1 MKCFTCGKEVEMH
14 TKKCPFGGELID
26 EMEERVELKEKDK
39 HSIES
44 ESKKVQEESKKKE
57 LEFANKEE
65 VSNELIN
72 KEDTIEKKLS
82 DTKEFHFSSEK
93 TQRISVLDD
102 TKELPHLSLID
113 DIHQEI
119 EEINSMADEINE
131 KVLEVASLEENTEN
145 NIEEETNVL
154 STPES
159 MKKRKKIFVFSL
171 LGTLIIAVIIVGFIL
186 MSGNKDKTLSS
197 NYLMQLERTLEAYYT
212 DGQVDDIIHLLDEIK
227 KDNTRVK
234 KVQDRTNEICEK
246 WVDDYLNKE
255 VHSLGEFEDLHVKY
269 SALLEDLY
277 AKANVEYKDTIIKV
291 LDDDD
296 YDDLMKIIRENYDD
310 SSTFY
315 DALSYYNEKNYNKA
329 YYAFDRIDSKNSYYK
344 KAQNY
349 KDKIISAV
357 VLLLEK
363 DINKLEKNIDKLDDT
378 SKLNRY
384 VQIEEV
390 ILDYT
395 KVYSS
400 LDLEKAT
407 AYQKLLKLHKG
418 NVSLYTDK
426 VASNGNTNSNKEN
439 SSSGKVN
446 NTNSENDKKE
456 ETSSN
461 VAGEKNDKEDVGLDE
476 EKGNENNKP
485 NGEETSSN

>member
-14 TKKCPFGGELID
+14 TKKCPFCGELLD

-154 STPES
+154 STLES

-255 VHSLGEFEDLHVKY
+255 VE
-269 SALLEDLY
+269 
-277 AKANVEYKDTIIKV
+277 
-291 LDDDD
+291 
-296 YDDLMKIIRENYDD
+296 
-310 SSTFY
+310 
-315 DALSYYNEKNYNKA
+315 
-329 YYAFDRIDSKNSYYK
+329 
-344 KAQNY
+344 
-349 KDKIISAV
+349 V